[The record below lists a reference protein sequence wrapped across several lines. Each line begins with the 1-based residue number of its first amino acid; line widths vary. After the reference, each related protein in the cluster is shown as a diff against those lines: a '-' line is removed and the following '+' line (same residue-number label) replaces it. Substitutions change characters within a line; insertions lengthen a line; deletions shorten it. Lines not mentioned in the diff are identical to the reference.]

1 MNQKIKISILH
12 TNNFILDS
20 FKFYFS
26 INGSKYDYKE
36 VKNNNDLDFLRF
48 NSLEII
54 LISPDIFFS
63 GNKDELRQYIIQE
76 KIKIIMLGH
85 FSDKASI
92 SYLISQ
98 GINCYLNDNE
108 SYSKIFEAIDIV
120 HKAGMYCPYEINF
133 HHKPNKIIIGS
144 RFTAKEL
151 EIFKHLRRELTNS
164 EVAKIM
170 GVHVKTVE
178 FHRKNIIEK
187 CGSKNLI
194 GALDYLISSGKI
206 PIINK

>member
-63 GNKDELRQYIIQE
+63 GNKDDLY
-76 KIKIIMLGH
+76 
-85 FSDKASI
+85 
-92 SYLISQ
+92 Y
-98 GINCYLNDNE
+98 
-108 SYSKIFEAIDIV
+108 
-120 HKAGMYCPYEINF
+120 
-133 HHKPNKIIIGS
+133 
-144 RFTAKEL
+144 
-151 EIFKHLRRELTNS
+151 
-164 EVAKIM
+164 
-170 GVHVKTVE
+170 
-178 FHRKNIIEK
+178 
-187 CGSKNLI
+187 
-194 GALDYLISSGKI
+194 
-206 PIINK
+206 